1 MCNNC
6 NNLDEEDED
15 IDIGIIL
22 EDLDNL
28 TDVELSNHPKLNYYI
43 NTLEDSIPYDS
54 HCQCPHVMPPCYH
67 CENFQRQSYE
77 LKRLI
82 KVKKGTSKSVIEQ
95 NIKDISLNIF

>member
-28 TDVELSNHPKLNYYI
+28 TDVELSNHPKLNI
-43 NTLEDSIPYDS
+43 
-54 HCQCPHVMPPCYH
+54 
-67 CENFQRQSYE
+67 
-77 LKRLI
+77 
-82 KVKKGTSKSVIEQ
+82 
-95 NIKDISLNIF
+95 